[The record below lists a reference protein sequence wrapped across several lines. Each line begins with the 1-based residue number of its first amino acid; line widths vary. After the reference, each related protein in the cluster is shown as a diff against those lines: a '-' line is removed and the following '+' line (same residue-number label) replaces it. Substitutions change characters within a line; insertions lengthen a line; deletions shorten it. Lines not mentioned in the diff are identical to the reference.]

1 MAQRSTPGAPVNAW
15 GKPNPVIM
23 SRDQQILFKEYGRN
37 VQNMV
42 AFIKEQDDRAKRTQL
57 ARTLIELMRMLNPLP
72 GNDTPDFYH
81 KLWDHLHIMG
91 GYELDVDSPFPVP
104 TPEKVAERPQ
114 PLKLPGSHIK
124 LKNYGKNI
132 ELIMEK
138 AAAIEDQEEREA
150 AIGYIGRLIKSFYAG
165 YNKEILD
172 DANVLGTIRELSN
185 GKLTMD
191 LAKVEAE
198 GLFATNTTNRPVM
211 HNFQHENREQG
222 HGREGREGREQR
234 QGGQNFRGK
243 QNNKGRR
250 RY

>member
-1 MAQRSTPGAPVNAW
+1 MAKSTATPSTNAW
-15 GKPNPVIM
+15 GKPNPIIM

-37 VQNMV
+37 VQSMV
-42 AFIKEQDDRAKRTQL
+42 EFIKAEDDRAKRTQL
-57 ARTLIELMRMLNPLP
+57 AKTLIELMRMLNPLP

-81 KLWDHLHIMG
+81 KLWDHLHIMAG
-91 GYELDVDSPFPVP
+91 FELDVESPFPVP

-138 AAAIEDQEEREA
+138 AALIEDVEEREA

-191 LAKVEAE
+191 LAKIEAE
-198 GLFATNTTNRPVM
+198 GLFAVSSRPAV
-211 HNFQHENREQG
+211 HNFQHENQQQ
-222 HGREGREGREQR
+222 GREGREPREQQR

-243 QNNKGRR
+243 QNNKGGRR